1 LDCVVCEDADEEI
14 DVMEMAGCLET
25 DLASSIEERG
35 VVAVE
40 EDVVADIVA
49 VCRDELENARMILR
63 AKQRITL

>member
-1 LDCVVCEDADEEI
+1 VVCEDADEEI

-25 DLASSIEERG
+25 DLVSSIEERG

-49 VCRDELENARMILR
+49 VCRDELENARIIFR